1 MKIGFVFPGQGAQY
15 IGMGKDLYDTY
26 EEIHALYDKA
36 SIITGKDI
44 AKLTF
49 NSSEE
54 ELSQTKNTQI
64 CILTMSLGI
73 LEILKSNDIQA
84 ELCAGLSL
92 GEYTALIYSQAINL
106 EDGLK
111 IVEKRGTFMQ
121 EELPYG
127 DWSMAA
133 ILGLEDD
140 RVNDLCSNITSGFV
154 VPANYNCP
162 GQVVVSGE
170 KNAVLD
176 VIELA
181 KNYGAKRAMELKTS
195 GPFHTE
201 KLQKASESL
210 KHALKTMHINP
221 QNATRVIKNI
231 DGLPYKASDDIY
243 TILANHVT
251 HPVQFSKSIQTMLDL
266 GVDTFVEIGPGKV
279 LSGFIKK
286 INKDVQ
292 IFNISDVTTLTQ
304 VMQTLKKED

>member
-26 EEIHALYDKA
+26 EEIRALYDKA

-121 EELPYG
+121 EDLPCG
-127 DWSMAA
+127 NWSMAA
-133 ILGLEDD
+133 ILGLDD
-140 RVNDLCSNITSGFV
+140 DKVNDLCSNITSGFV

-162 GQVVVSGE
+162 GQVVISGE
-170 KNAVLD
+170 KNAILD

-181 KNYGAKRAMELKTS
+181 KNSGAKRAMELKTS

-201 KLQKASESL
+201 KLQKASKSL
-210 KHALKTMHINP
+210 KEALQTISINS
-221 QNATRVIKNI
+221 QKATKVIKNI
-231 DGLPYKASDDIY
+231 DGLPYKASDDIH
-243 TILANHVT
+243 TVLANHVT
-251 HPVQFSKSIQTMLDL
+251 HPVQFGKTIQSMLNS
-266 GVDTFVEIGPGKV
+266 GIDTFIEIGPGKV

-286 INKDVQ
+286 INKDVK
-292 IFNISDVTTLTQ
+292 IFNISDFETLTQ
-304 VMQTLKKED
+304 VMQKIKKGD